1 MITTA
6 ILSAALLALSGVNA
20 APGLELS
27 LSGADS
33 VRDVDNFSVVA
44 TIKNTGDQ
52 ALKLYKTPFSALSSF
67 PANTFTVT
75 SATDGTTA
83 KFVGAKVK
91 YSFAHAT
98 NFVDLAPG
106 ASVDVTH
113 DLSAA
118 YNFTKVGDYDIE
130 ASTTF
135 YYQDASGSP
144 VSLQASFA
152 SAHSAKLSGSLISST
167 IAKRSYNLA
176 KRASFNSC
184 SSTRQSQIN
193 TALTTTKT
201 YVANAISYLNGVS
214 SGTTRYT
221 TWFGTYSSSRK
232 STVLGHYQ
240 KIQSSDPSTYTYDC
254 TCTETD
260 TYAYVYPSTF
270 GYIYLCGAFW
280 SAPTTGTD
288 SKAGTIVHESSH
300 FTANGGTQDY
310 AYGQSAAKS
319 LASSNPARAI
329 MNADSHEYFAENN
342 PTLS

>member
-1 MITTA
+1 MMITTA

-20 APGLELS
+20 APALELS

-33 VRDVDNFSVVA
+33 VRDVDNFSIVA

-75 SATDGTTA
+75 SATDGVTA

-91 YSFAHAT
+91 YSLAHAT

-118 YNFTKVGDYDIE
+118 YNFTKVGDYDVE

-135 YYQDASGSP
+135 YYKDAAGSP
-144 VSLQASFA
+144 VPIQASLA
-152 SAHSAKLSGSLISST
+152 SVHSAKLSGSLVSST
-167 IAKRSYNLA
+167 IAKRSSNLV
-176 KRASFNSC
+176 KRASFASC
-184 SSTRQSQIN
+184 SSSQQSSIN
-193 TALTTTKT
+193 TALTTTTT
-201 YVANAISYLNGVS
+201 YVNNAVTYLNGIS

-240 KIQSSDPSTYTYDC
+240 KIQSSNPKTYTYDC
-254 TCTETD
+254 SCTD
-260 TYAYVYPSTF
+260 DVYAYVYPSNF
-270 GYIYLCGAFW
+270 GYIYLCDVFW

-319 LASSNPARAI
+319 LATSNPARAI

-342 PTLS
+342 PALS